1 MIKTIFLGVLFFAVP
16 LFVTAQVVI
25 TEIAW
30 MGTPV
35 EGVDAKQWWR
45 YEWVELYNPSQGPIS
60 TNGWILQVSDFQIPL
75 GGIIQAQE
83 YFLVAASDKIP
94 SVDVNYANL
103 TGKFANAGQ
112 KVVLLDSIGT
122 VIDEVDAQDGWQA
135 GDNTEKLT
143 MEKRISGEWASS
155 LRVGGTPRATNTEAI
170 KKSAEEL
177 PTMQSAQDE
186 FNVLPLLLSL
196 LFALAGVVGI
206 LLLVRHLLK
215 RTPESEV

>member
-1 MIKTIFLGVLFFAVP
+1 MNPRSKRSRVFRGRLFITALFFTLP
-16 LFVTAQVVI
+16 LFATAQVI
-25 TEIAW
+25 INEIAW

-45 YEWVELYNPSQGPIS
+45 YEWLELYNSSQEPVS

-94 SVDVNYANL
+94 NLDLNYANL

-112 KVVLLDSIGT
+112 KVVLKDATGT
-122 VIDEVDAQDGWQA
+122 VIDEVDAEGGWQA

-143 MEKRISGEWASS
+143 MEKRISGEWATS
-155 LRVGGTPRATNTEAI
+155 LQVGGTPRGTNTEA
-170 KKSAEEL
+170 L
-177 PTMQSAQDE
+177 
-186 FNVLPLLLSL
+186 
-196 LFALAGVVGI
+196 
-206 LLLVRHLLK
+206 
-215 RTPESEV
+215 